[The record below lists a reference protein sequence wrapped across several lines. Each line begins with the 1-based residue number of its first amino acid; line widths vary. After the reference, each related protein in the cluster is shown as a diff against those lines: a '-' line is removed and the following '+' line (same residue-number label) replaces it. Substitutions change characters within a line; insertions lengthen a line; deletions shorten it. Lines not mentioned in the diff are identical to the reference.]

1 MEANVHSK
9 NAGRRHSPLQAPP
22 VVLAALDATPGTQ
35 ILPSF
40 AVMLKPKSRFRSRFL
55 EFTLNSSGLSIIL
68 RNRKQ
73 NPDVNCS
80 DNQNTPKLHRMY
92 FWHAPMRG
100 QSDLKL
106 SKMVNPSVLWDSIER
121 WALSKSIDTAATV
134 NKGLFGVSQLYTV
147 SKAPSANLRRGTCQG
162 SRAIMSHHDA
172 SSHDPHFH
180 GIWWMLANQRAG
192 KHNSAE

>member
-68 RNRKQ
+68 ALLQQ

-80 DNQNTPKLHRMY
+80 DNLHIG
-92 FWHAPMRG
+92 APG
-100 QSDLKL
+100 TSNSNLSDLRASVSL
-106 SKMVNPSVLWDSIER
+106 GVFLAHADVSSIRPETVENGESKCLV
-121 WALSKSIDTAATV
+121 
-134 NKGLFGVSQLYTV
+134 GLNRKMGLVQV
-147 SKAPSANLRRGTCQG
+147 
-162 SRAIMSHHDA
+162 D
-172 SSHDPHFH
+172 
-180 GIWWMLANQRAG
+180 
-192 KHNSAE
+192 